1 MRCYHV
7 HIRQLGNIKERPI
20 EQFDIERG
28 RGDMIPRKATSPYRK
43 LKSFMVENDISNTA
57 AAKVI
62 GVKPNTFSKKLN
74 RINTDFTLQEMR
86 TLCITYDL
94 DANVFFLH

>member
-1 MRCYHV
+1 
-7 HIRQLGNIKERPI
+7 
-20 EQFDIERG
+20 
-28 RGDMIPRKATSPYRK
+28 MIPRKSISPYRK

-86 TLCITYDL
+86 MLCITYDL

>member
-1 MRCYHV
+1 
-7 HIRQLGNIKERPI
+7 
-20 EQFDIERG
+20 
-28 RGDMIPRKATSPYRK
+28 
-43 LKSFMVENDISNTA
+43 MVENDISNIA

-86 TLCITYDL
+86 MLCITYDL

>member
-1 MRCYHV
+1 
-7 HIRQLGNIKERPI
+7 
-20 EQFDIERG
+20 
-28 RGDMIPRKATSPYRK
+28 
-43 LKSFMVENDISNTA
+43 MVENDISNAA

>member
-1 MRCYHV
+1 
-7 HIRQLGNIKERPI
+7 
-20 EQFDIERG
+20 
-28 RGDMIPRKATSPYRK
+28 
-43 LKSFMVENDISNTA
+43 MVENDISNTA

-94 DANVFFLH
+94 DANVFFFYTNSSYLGNFLFLPKGS